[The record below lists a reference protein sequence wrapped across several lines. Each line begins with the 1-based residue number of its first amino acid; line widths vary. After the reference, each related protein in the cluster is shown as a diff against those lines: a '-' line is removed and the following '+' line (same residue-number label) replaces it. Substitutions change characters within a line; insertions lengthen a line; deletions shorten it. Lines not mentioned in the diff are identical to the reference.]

1 MNDTLSLTFPDGFE
15 KLDEAQ
21 LQQLRAMKSSPDVCL
36 RDEEKHIIVSLA
48 YKRAG
53 FLSGVL
59 NGRYLIKSAQSRL
72 AAAMRGYGYRLTGYE
87 DRRVGSKAA
96 QSFQYAYVAQ
106 DVGMRGECC
115 AIKEGKAIYY
125 LHFYVRETYAEEG
138 FRLWKQVLADA
149 DWN

>member
-21 LQQLRAMKSSPDVCL
+21 LQQLRAMKSRPGICL

-48 YKRAG
+48 YKGAG
-53 FLSGVL
+53 ILSWVL
-59 NGRYLIKSAQSRL
+59 NGKDLVKSAQSRL
-72 AAAMRGYGYRLTGYE
+72 AAAMRRFGYRLTGYE
-87 DRRVGSKAA
+87 ERRIGSKPA

-106 DVGMRGECC
+106 GIGMRGECC

-125 LHFYVRETYAEEG
+125 LHFYVRETYMEEG
-138 FRLWKQVLADA
+138 FRLWKQILADA
-149 DWN
+149 GWT

>member
-59 NGRYLIKSAQSRL
+59 NGRDLIKSAQSRL

-125 LHFYVRETYAEEG
+125 LHFYGRAEEEDSC
-138 FRLWKQVLADA
+138 RAVIASVLGSAVFK
-149 DWN
+149 

>member
-15 KLDEAQ
+15 KLDKDQ
-21 LQQLRAMKSSPDVCL
+21 LQPLRVMSSSPGICL

-59 NGRYLIKSAQSRL
+59 NGQDLVKSTQSRL
-72 AAAMRGYGYRLTGYE
+72 AAAMRGYGYRLSGYE
-87 DRRVGSKAA
+87 DRRVGSKTA

-106 DVGMRGECC
+106 DVGMRAECC
-115 AIKEGKAIYY
+115 VFKEEKTIYY
-125 LHFYVRETYAEEG
+125 LHFYVRETCAEEG
-138 FRLWKQVLADA
+138 FRLWKQVLTDA
-149 DWN
+149 IWT